1 MFIFAFAMTT
11 ATITETLL
19 QYDLGPGVEAFS
31 TRRDCVLP
39 YPVIE
44 AHQVHGFR
52 VAVIDRPGVRKE
64 ELSGYDALMTALP
77 GVAVGVHTADCVPI
91 LLYNRQRRVVAAIH
105 SGWKGT
111 VQRISQK
118 VLFEMKQCYGS
129 RPEEIR
135 AAIGPA
141 IGPASFQVGEE
152 VVQFFKEQGFP
163 LEDIWYFK
171 PGRSGVP
178 MADGHHLDLFK
189 ANRWLLEEAGVPAAN
204 IQECGIDSYTDE
216 SFFSARREGLSTG
229 RTISFIRLV

>member
-1 MFIFAFAMTT
+1 MTT

-64 ELSGYDALMTALP
+64 ELNGYDALMTALP

-118 VLFEMKQCYGS
+118 VLFEMKQRYGS

>member
-1 MFIFAFAMTT
+1 MTT
-11 ATITETLL
+11 SETLL
-19 QYDLGPGVEAFS
+19 RYDLGPGVEAFS
-31 TRRDCVLP
+31 TRRDSVLP
-39 YPVIE
+39 YPVVE
-44 AHQVHGFR
+44 CHQVHGFR
-52 VAVIDRPGVRKE
+52 VALVDRPGMRKE
-64 ELSGYDALMTALP
+64 ELNGYDALVTSLP
-77 GVAVGVHTADCVPI
+77 GCAVGIHTADCVPI
-91 LLYNRQRRVVAAIH
+91 LMYNPQRRVVAAVH

-118 VLFEMKQCYGS
+118 VLFVLKQHYGS
-129 RPEEIR
+129 RPEEVR
-135 AAIGPA
+135 VAIGPA

-163 LEDIWYFK
+163 LEEIWHFQ

-204 IQECGIDSYTDE
+204 IQSCGIDSYTDE
-216 SFFSARREGLSTG
+216 TFFSARREGLSCG

>member
-1 MFIFAFAMTT
+1 MTT
-11 ATITETLL
+11 SETLL
-19 QYDLGPGVEAFS
+19 RYDLGPGVEAFS

-52 VAVIDRPGVRKE
+52 VAMVDRPGMSKE
-64 ELSGYDALMTALP
+64 ELNGYDALMTALP

-91 LLYNRQRRVVAAIH
+91 LIYNAQRRVVAAVH

-111 VQRISQK
+111 IQRISQK
-118 VLFEMKQCYGS
+118 VLFEMKQRFGS
-129 RPEEIR
+129 RPEELQI
-135 AAIGPA
+135 AIGPA

-163 LEDIWYFK
+163 LEDIWCFS
-171 PGRSGVP
+171 PGRAGEP
-178 MADGHHLDLFK
+178 MSHGHHLDLFK
-189 ANRWLLEEAGVPAAN
+189 ANRWLLEEAGVPRAN
-204 IQECGIDSYTDE
+204 IQVCGIDSYADPD
-216 SFFSARREGLSTG
+216 FYSARREGLATG